1 MQKKIRKKRFLKNG
15 RRITRDGY
23 IEIYSPYHPNK
34 NKNNCVLEHRLRM
47 EQHIGRFLTDKE
59 VVHHIDDDKENNK
72 IENLELFSSVGK
84 HTQKHHIVRDSKGK
98 FTMKSEGCGK
108 VALNIWDGKEY
119 FQIMCGEDLSGKVR
133 LCPACSGDE
142 K

>member
-108 VALNIWDGKEY
+108 WFVAEIGKLR
-119 FQIMCGEDLSGKVR
+119 CGDNVMNDD